1 MEGETMSVIYTFA
14 LGAVFAFLVSLVT
27 VGVLR
32 PHLARLL
39 EELCGSRAR
48 ASFWMVVSTLCI
60 FLFGLLAGTVSY
72 GYGAK
77 AALSAQEL
85 FFGLIT
91 QMRVCLIG
99 LLVSLLTVAWV
110 LLRFT
115 QRFEQGVCPA
125 PSRDGDARATE
136 PTPA

>member
-1 MEGETMSVIYTFA
+1 MSVIYTFA
-14 LGAVFAFLVSLVT
+14 LGAVFAFVVSLVT
-27 VGVLR
+27 VSVLR

-39 EELCGSRAR
+39 EELCGTRAR
-48 ASFWMVVSTLCI
+48 AGFWMVVSTLCI

-72 GYGAK
+72 GYGGK
-77 AALSAQEL
+77 AVLSAPEL

-99 LLVSLLTVAWV
+99 LLLSLLTVGWV

-115 QRFEQGVCPA
+115 QRFEEGACPA
-125 PSRDGDARATE
+125 PPRDGDVRSTE
-136 PTPA
+136 P